1 MLRRS
6 KPLVEKLFKSKQRK
20 SMDMMLKKTPLLLVL
35 IMGVSCAF
43 AQSGN
48 ARKALNESGQA
59 SGHAGASA
67 GHGILASGQ
76 VTSAAIAVPLSVG
89 GAVLGAAAT
98 IANGAADSAMNAAN
112 APIGQPLPVTDRVIT
127 TMPPSDAL
135 NKPRVN

>member
-1 MLRRS
+1 M
-6 KPLVEKLFKSKQRK
+6 K
-20 SMDMMLKKTPLLLVL
+20 MLKRTITLFA
-35 IMGVSCAF
+35 VSMLGLTGAF

-48 ARKALNESGQA
+48 ARKAVNESGQA

-89 GAVLGAAAT
+89 GAVLGAAAS
-98 IANGAADSAMNAAN
+98 IATGAADSAMNAAN

-127 TMPPSDAL
+127 TMPPSEAL

>member
-1 MLRRS
+1 
-6 KPLVEKLFKSKQRK
+6 
-20 SMDMMLKKTPLLLVL
+20 MLKKTLLLPVL
-35 IMGVSCAF
+35 IMGVSCEF

-48 ARKALNESGQA
+48 ARRALNESGQA

-98 IANGAADSAMNAAN
+98 IANGAANSAMNAAN
-112 APIGQPLPVTDRVIT
+112 APIGQPLPVTDRVVT
-127 TMPPSDAL
+127 TLPPSEAL

>member
-1 MLRRS
+1 
-6 KPLVEKLFKSKQRK
+6 
-20 SMDMMLKKTPLLLVL
+20 MMKKTPLLLAMIL
-35 IMGVSCAF
+35 GVSCAF

-89 GAVLGAAAT
+89 GAVLGAAAA
-98 IANGAADSAMNAAN
+98 IATGAADSAMNAAN
-112 APIGQPLPVTDRVIT
+112 TPIGQPLPVTDHVIT
-127 TMPPSDAL
+127 TMPPNDAL

>member
-1 MLRRS
+1 MN
-6 KPLVEKLFKSKQRK
+6 
-20 SMDMMLKKTPLLLVL
+20 MMLKKTPLLLAL
-35 IMGVSCAF
+35 LMGVSCAF
-43 AQSGN
+43 AQTGN

-89 GAVLGAAAT
+89 GAVLGAAAS

-127 TMPPSDAL
+127 TMPPSEAL